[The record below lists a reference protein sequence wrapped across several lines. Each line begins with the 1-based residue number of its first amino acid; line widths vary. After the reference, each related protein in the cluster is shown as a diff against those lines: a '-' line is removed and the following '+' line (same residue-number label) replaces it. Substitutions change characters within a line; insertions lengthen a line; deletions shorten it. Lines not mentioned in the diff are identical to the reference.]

1 MTNRYFTPKGRIIPL
16 EKKTL
21 SMLVP
26 CFTVRDVVAD
36 INEYLYDHLGEGP
49 IASESGPRDG
59 ALHNGT
65 L

>member
-1 MTNRYFTPKGRIIPL
+1 
-16 EKKTL
+16 
-21 SMLVP
+21 MLVP

-59 ALHNGT
+59 GLHNGT